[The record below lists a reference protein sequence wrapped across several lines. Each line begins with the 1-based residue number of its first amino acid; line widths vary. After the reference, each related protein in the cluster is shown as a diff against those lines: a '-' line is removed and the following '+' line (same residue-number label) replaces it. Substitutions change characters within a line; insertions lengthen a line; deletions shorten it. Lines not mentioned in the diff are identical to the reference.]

1 MLELHDYQKS
11 LVRFVVETPR
21 CNLFVPMGCGKTVTT
36 LYALEVA
43 DLVEDA
49 YPALVIAPLRVA
61 QSTWPSE
68 LEKWPALGHLSASVI
83 TGTPAQRRLAVDK
96 TADIYCTNYENLPW
110 LVEHLDGQWPFR
122 SVIADEVNR
131 VKGFRTRQGS
141 KRAKALAKVAFR
153 SKRFIG
159 LTGTPASNGLQ
170 DLWAI
175 TWFTDRGDRLGKTY
189 SAFTDRW
196 FRSIQVGPN
205 AMAAKLSPYPH
216 SQREIE
222 SRMADV
228 TYSLDVRDFM
238 DIKEPIIN
246 VIRVDLPPKAR
257 AVYEQMEQEMWT
269 QLESLTEVEAVNAAA
284 KTQKCLQLC
293 NGFVYTDA
301 KRNYEEIHDAKLQAL
316 DSVIEEAG
324 GAPVLVAYAFKAD
337 LARLQHRFPQGKA
350 MDADP
355 KTIERWNQG
364 EIPLLFVHPK
374 SAGHGLNLQHG
385 GNILCFY
392 GIDWNLEERLQ
403 VIERIGPV
411 RQKQAGYDRPVFVH
425 YLIAKNTLDEVVLSR
440 VDAKKSVLETL
451 MQNLKKS

>member
-1 MLELHDYQKS
+1 MTLYPYQIEAAH
-11 LVRFVVETPR
+11 FITNTPR
-21 CNLFVPMGCGKTVTT
+21 CLLLMPMGGGKTLTT
-36 LYALEVA
+36 LTALNN
-43 DLVEDA
+43 LTLTEDVF
-49 YPALVIAPLRVA
+49 PALVIAPLRVA
-61 QSTWPSE
+61 QSTWPE
-68 LEKWPALGHLSASVI
+68 EVQRWPHLGHLAVSVI
-83 TGTPAQRRLAVDK
+83 TGTPAQRRLAADK
-96 TADIYCTNYENLPW
+96 TADIFCTNYENLPW
-110 LVEHLDGQWPFR
+110 LIEHLDGQWPFR
-122 SVIADEVNR
+122 SVVCDEST
-131 VKGFRTRQGS
+131 KLKSFRTRQGS

-153 SKRFIG
+153 SDRFIG
-159 LTGTPASNGLQ
+159 LTGTVAPNGLQ
-170 DLWAI
+170 DLWGQM
-175 TWFTDRGDRLGKTY
+175 WFTDRGDRLGKTY

-238 DIKEPIIN
+238 DIKEPIVN
-246 VIRVDLPPKAR
+246 VIKVTLPPKAR
-257 AVYEQMEQEMWT
+257 KVYEQMEQEMWT
-269 QLESLTEVEAVNAAA
+269 QLESLTEVEAVNAAV

-316 DSVIEEAG
+316 ESVIEEAG

-337 LARLQHRFPQGKA
+337 LARLQQRFPQGKA

-355 KTIERWNQG
+355 KTIERWNKG

-411 RQKQAGYDRPVFVH
+411 RQKQAGYDRPVFLH